1 MQLCTQTSWP
11 GQAITLGTPEGLGWL
26 DMRGWHLRTVAMG
39 LQGSLLLQ
47 NGGSVL
53 GGGGAVEIR
62 EAAGRAPLVP
72 VLAPA
77 APLFSGAPS
86 ESRSSPSREGDGL
99 VLLQSPASL

>member
-1 MQLCTQTSWP
+1 
-11 GQAITLGTPEGLGWL
+11 
-26 DMRGWHLRTVAMG
+26 MG

>member
-1 MQLCTQTSWP
+1 
-11 GQAITLGTPEGLGWL
+11 
-26 DMRGWHLRTVAMG
+26 MG

-53 GGGGAVEIR
+53 GGGAVEIR

>member
-1 MQLCTQTSWP
+1 M
-11 GQAITLGTPEGLGWL
+11 
-26 DMRGWHLRTVAMG
+26 
-39 LQGSLLLQ
+39 
-47 NGGSVL
+47 L